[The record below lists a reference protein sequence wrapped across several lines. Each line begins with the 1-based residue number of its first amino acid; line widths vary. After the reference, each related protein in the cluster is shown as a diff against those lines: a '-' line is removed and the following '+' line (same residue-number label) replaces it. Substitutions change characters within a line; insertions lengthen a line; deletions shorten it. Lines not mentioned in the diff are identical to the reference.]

1 MSPKTRTILP
11 FLGLSLTLCLL
22 AGCSAGPAATP
33 ASAPTELPTAT
44 EMVTVLPVASE
55 TPATEKYEPIA
66 PNLCQALQT
75 TAAEALFVEFKLA
88 EQAPFT
94 DILSG
99 ETGTGCQLTAAGDG
113 NDFSDPQSVLDK
125 LVKSVGLG
133 WTEQI
138 AYQAN
143 GPTGADTALTRD
155 MGLMLISVNWAPAAG
170 VDCPTD
176 QPISAC
182 PLTPQQKI
190 YAVQINIAQYMADF
204 SLDGHWEDAA
214 QNFSLDLGQ
223 EWKNIYGHH
232 TVVAQGGSKI
242 DSLDES
248 ISGSLQ
254 GKVATVR
261 FKSSFTNDTGTA
273 QITYVD
279 VNTMQWKIITP
290 PSGEYYLPAEATLT
304 RK

>member
-1 MSPKTRTILP
+1 MSLKTRTLHT
-11 FLGLSLTLCLL
+11 LGLSLTLCLL
-22 AGCSAGPAATP
+22 AGCSTGPAATP
-33 ASAPTELPTAT
+33 VSAATETSTILPTA
-44 EMVTVLPVASE
+44 SE
-55 TPATEKYEPIA
+55 APAVEKYEPIA
-66 PNLCQALQT
+66 PNLCQALRE
-75 TAAEALFVEFKLA
+75 TAAEALSVEFKLA

-94 DILSG
+94 DSLSD

-113 NDFSDPQSVLDK
+113 NDFSDPQPVLDK

-143 GPTGADTALTRD
+143 GPTGADTAMTRD

-170 VDCPTD
+170 VDCPAN
-176 QPISAC
+176 QPISSC
-182 PLTPQQKI
+182 PLTPEQKN
-190 YAVQINIAQYMADF
+190 YAVQIGIAQYMADF

-232 TVVAQGGSKI
+232 TVVAQGGSKV

-254 GKVATVR
+254 GKVATVQ
-261 FKSSFTNDTGTA
+261 FKSSFSDEPGTA

-279 VNTMQWKIITP
+279 VNTIQWKIITP
-290 PSGEYYLPAEATLT
+290 PGGEYYLPAEAMLT